1 MNLPNA
7 TSLVSDS
14 LTKLN
19 VEQVLLPVL
28 VQIAIILVAARLF
41 GVLARRVGQP
51 RVVGEIVA
59 GLILGPSFF
68 GWVNPDAFRFVFQ
81 PSLPNVEPEIA
92 NALIGKILSV
102 IAQLGLI
109 FLMFLVGLELELSH
123 IRERGKS
130 VLVIALAGLV
140 LPFILGAALTPLIVS
155 TLGIVSESQ
164 SHIPLALFVGLTFSV
179 TALPVLGRI
188 LLELGITRTR
198 IGAVSLVAAGASDAC
213 GWVALATIVA
223 IVESKFE
230 LLPLFRISGFSLL
243 YVGVMIAIFRPRLQ
257 NYFTHAVSQNEG
269 SFGTGPFAV
278 VLVGLLL
285 ATSVS
290 SWIGIFAVFGAFLFG
305 AILADQPQVREAL
318 HAKLHD
324 FVTVFFVPIFF
335 AYTGLR
341 TDITA
346 IRGWEMW
353 ALCLVVIAVAV
364 VGKLVGCGLAA
375 RVSGFTWKESTLI
388 GAMMNARGLMALV
401 VINIGAEL
409 GVIPRSLFCIL
420 VVMAI
425 VTTMLTTPLLLTL
438 QKGTELEEPIHRA
451 GF

>member
-1 MNLPNA
+1 M
-7 TSLVSDS
+7 SLLNSHAS
-14 LTKLN
+14 TAEALAKLN
-19 VEQVLLPVL
+19 VEQILLPVL
-28 VQIAIILVAARLF
+28 VQLAIILVAARLF
-41 GVLARRVGQP
+41 GILARRLGQP

-59 GLILGPSFF
+59 GLLLGPSLF
-68 GWVNPDAFRFVFQ
+68 GWVNLDAFRFVFQ
-81 PSLPNVEPEIA
+81 PALPGVEQELA
-92 NALIGKILSV
+92 NAVIGKILSV

-130 VLVIALAGLV
+130 VLFISFAGLV
-140 LPFILGAALTPLIVS
+140 VPFVLGAALTPLIAV
-155 TLGIVSESQ
+155 TLHIAPESQ
-164 SHIPLALFVGLTFSV
+164 GNTQLALFVGLTFSV

-213 GWVALATIVA
+213 GWIALAAVVA
-223 IVESKFE
+223 VVESKFE
-230 LLPLFRISGFSLL
+230 RLPLFRISGLAVAFVVIMLAF
-243 YVGVMIAIFRPRLQ
+243 VRPQLHRS
-257 NYFTHAVSQNEG
+257 FTRTLHNNEG
-269 SFGTGPFAV
+269 IFGSGA
-278 VLVGLLL
+278 LAILLIGLLL
-285 ATSVS
+285 AAIAT

-305 AILADQPQVREAL
+305 AILADHTPVRDAI

-346 IRGWEMW
+346 IRGFEMW
-353 ALCLVVIAVAV
+353 LLCVAV
-364 VGKLVGCGLAA
+364 IVVAVIGKLVGCGLAA

-425 VTTMLTTPLLLTL
+425 VTTMLTTPLLLKL
-438 QKGTELEEPIHRA
+438 RKGTELEEPITRA